1 MKTLKI
7 TLLLAVFV
15 LTISALSIN
24 KEPKT
29 ETNVV
34 DVEQY
39 QELKKETI
47 TVASVIKRSKGKTP
61 PNQ

>member
-39 QELKKETI
+39 QELKKDTH
-47 TVASVIKRSKGKTP
+47 TVATVVKGKRNKP
-61 PNQ
+61 GQQ

>member
-47 TVASVIKRSKGKTP
+47 MVADLSKRGKKTGS
-61 PNQ
+61 Q

>member
-39 QELKKETI
+39 QELKKETVM
-47 TVASVIKRSKGKTP
+47 VAELIKRNKRTGE
-61 PNQ
+61 Q

>member
-39 QELKKETI
+39 QELKKETVM
-47 TVASVIKRSKGKTP
+47 VAELIKRNKKTGE
-61 PNQ
+61 Q

>member
-24 KEPKT
+24 KEAKT

-39 QELKKETI
+39 QELKKDTD
-47 TVASVIKRSKGKTP
+47 VIAGVVKGNKARG
-61 PNQ
+61 NQ

>member
-24 KEPKT
+24 KETTT
-29 ETNVV
+29 ETETVSI
-34 DVEQY
+34 EKY
-39 QELKKETI
+39 QELKKDTHTI
-47 TVASVIKRSKGKTP
+47 ASVVKGGKKP
-61 PNQ
+61 GQQ

>member
-47 TVASVIKRSKGKTP
+47 TVATTIKRKAKTP